1 MNSQLPTANTQR
13 RTTTVASGF
22 LRGLGIGRWGFGLVV
37 LAFLASCATN
47 PVTGR
52 REFTL
57 MSEAQE
63 IAVGRESDP
72 QIKAE
77 MGVYNDP
84 ELQKYV
90 SDLGLRLA
98 KASERPDLPWQF
110 TVVDQP
116 AINAFAVPG
125 GFIYLT
131 RGILPFLA
139 DEAELVGVLGHEIGH
154 VTARHSAQ
162 QYTRSLGGM
171 IGLTALGI
179 FVPAAR
185 PFGQLSETA
194 LGVLFLKYGR
204 DDELQSD
211 RLGAMYAATTGWDPA
226 GVPGM
231 LSTLGR
237 LDEAA
242 GERKGV
248 PNFLSTHPEPLLRV
262 KEIQPEVQQLKAGR
276 TNLVTDRDA
285 LLRRIDGVI
294 FGDNPEQGVIRG
306 SAFLHPPLR
315 FRLDFPEQWE
325 IANSPQQVVAKAP
338 NADVFMLLQ
347 LVQKPVGRT
356 VEEIALASMQNA
368 GFRAIEGE
376 RATING
382 LQTFVGL
389 YQGQIQDMGPV
400 AMRAAHIAHGNN
412 VYMLA
417 GIVAP
422 ELLRQADGA
431 FLASI
436 RSFRALS
443 ASEAENIRPYRVD
456 LYVVRAGDTW
466 AGLAERSAGA
476 IKPDALAIMNNFA
489 PGTTPP
495 IGTRIKI
502 VVEG

>member
-1 MNSQLPTANTQR
+1 MNSQLPTPNSQFLGARPAR
-13 RTTTVASGF
+13 RRIPLWV
-22 LRGLGIGRWGFGLVV
+22 LGFGIWV
-37 LAFLASCATN
+37 LGFVLSCATN

-63 IAVGRESDP
+63 IALGRESDP

-125 GFIYLT
+125 GFIYIT

-162 QYTRSLGGM
+162 QYTRSVGGM
-171 IGLTALGI
+171 IGLTALGV

-194 LGVLFLKYGR
+194 LSVLFLKYGR
-204 DDELQSD
+204 DDEMQSD
-211 RLGAMYAATTGWDPA
+211 RLGAMYAVSNGWDPA

-242 GERKGV
+242 GDRKGV

-262 KEIQPEVQQLKAGR
+262 QQIQPEVQQLKAGR
-276 TNLVTDRDA
+276 SNLVTDRDE
-285 LLRRIDGVI
+285 LLRRIDGLI

-306 SAFLHPPLR
+306 STFLHPPLR
-315 FRLDFPEQWE
+315 FRLDFPDQWE
-325 IANSPQQVVAKAP
+325 VANSPQQVVAKAP

-347 LVQKPVGRT
+347 LVQKPVGRNLED
-356 VEEIALASMQNA
+356 VALASMQNS

-382 LQTFVGL
+382 LDAFIGL
-389 YQGQIQDMGPV
+389 YEGQIQELGPV

-417 GIVAP
+417 GIVSP
-422 ELLRQADGA
+422 DLFRQADSA
-431 FLASI
+431 FLGTI
-436 RSFRALS
+436 RSFRPLS
-443 ASEAENIRPYRVD
+443 ASEAENIRPNRID

-466 AGLAERSAGA
+466 AGLAERSGGA
-476 IKPDALAIMNNFA
+476 IKPDTLAIMNNFA
-489 PGTTPP
+489 PSTPP
-495 IGTRIKI
+495 PAGARIKT
-502 VVEG
+502 VVAG